1 MALDIVKLR
10 ALQPSSDRSFKIRRL
25 GHVVLQVTDLE
36 RSLLFYTQVLGFKAT
51 EIYSKKLQPGGF
63 AFLRCHTDHHSIAW
77 LRASAAIA
85 TEVFDKLPTTR
96 NPPNRPLKILA
107 GPSATNS

>member
-1 MALDIVKLR
+1 MA
-10 ALQPSSDRSFKIRRL
+10 ATRL
-25 GHVVLQVTDLE
+25 
-36 RSLLFYTQVLGFKAT
+36 AN
-51 EIYSKKLQPGGF
+51 
-63 AFLRCHTDHHSIAW
+63 W

-96 NPPNRPLKILA
+96 NPPNRPLAILA